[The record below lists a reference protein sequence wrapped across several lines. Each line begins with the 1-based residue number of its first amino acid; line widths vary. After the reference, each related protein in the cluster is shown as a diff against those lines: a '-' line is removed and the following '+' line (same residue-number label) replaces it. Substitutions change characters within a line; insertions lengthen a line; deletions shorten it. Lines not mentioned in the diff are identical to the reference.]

1 VSRIAFAALA
11 ASLAATPA
19 LAADGETLFNTQC
32 KMCHGGSVMGPK
44 LEGVAGAK
52 IAARPDFNYSP
63 GLKAKADGTWTDAN
77 LDAFLKAPTTFAPGT
92 RMMIS
97 VQPDDNRKAIIGYLK
112 TLK

>member
-1 VSRIAFAALA
+1 MNRIAFAALA
-11 ASLAATPA
+11 AALAATPA

-44 LEGVAGAK
+44 LEGVAGGK
-52 IAARPDFNYSP
+52 IAARDDFNYSP
-63 GLKAKADGTWTDAN
+63 GLKAKGEMTWTDAN
-77 LDAFLKAPTTFAPGT
+77 LDAFLKSPMTFAPGT
-92 RMMIS
+92 RMMLT

>member
-1 VSRIAFAALA
+1 VNRIAFALLA

-44 LEGVAGAK
+44 LDAVAGAK
-52 IAARPDFNYSP
+52 IAARSDFNYSP
-63 GLKAKADGTWTDAN
+63 GLKAKTGTWTEAN